1 MSQAEELLNLMAME
15 EAATHSH
22 VVRDPD
28 NYFMIDPDTR
38 KMSNV
43 TGVRNVLMQY
53 DHNSEVYT
61 FEVPR
66 YVEGH
71 DMLHCNRVRLHY
83 INIGSGS
90 RNRYAD
96 VVEMYDLKVN
106 PQDNSTVISTWTI
119 RREATQL
126 AGTLNF
132 LVQYMCVDDA
142 GEVVYEWHTDIY
154 TEVDIKTGMNN
165 SEQAIIEYSN
175 VLEQWYQK
183 LFGLE
188 SSLIDT
194 VAEATETQKAAIELK
209 GAETLATIP
218 EDYTTVA
225 NMAEEAVRKKAN
237 AIETEAEGEAILI
250 DDSSDAYLLGLNLYG
265 KTTQFATTGAQL
277 IPYPYHNTFSTTN
290 EVTWMINPDHTVSV
304 TGTPTAQRW
313 YALAL
318 DMTLPV
324 GTYTFSG
331 CPANGE
337 FNKYWMYVQRKSDG
351 YVWREYGNGATFEV
365 TEEGLYDVVVN
376 VGYLAGKVS
385 KLTFYPMLNSGTEV
399 KPFETYSEGV
409 ASPSPECPQEL
420 KSISDV
426 TVDIYGK
433 NLLAP
438 RAASSSGYTA
448 TVNDDGSVTVTGSA
462 TTTNPIYLTIGKPS
476 MENPLVLD
484 RNQKYYMWGE
494 SSNGRFI
501 GTKTLDSTGE
511 AAWST
516 ATNWNKHVG
525 TDFMTLAQVYIE
537 SNGHE
542 VGDTSL
548 CGTYRFQLEVGDG
561 FTGFEGYKERQSI
574 ELSHSIP
581 GIRVSQNGNYTDS
594 DGQQWVCDEIDLERG
609 VYIQRVG
616 TKVFDGTEDTWR
628 LHGTLNTFMV
638 DWPNFD
644 GGWQLNHAM
653 ATHFICN
660 TKAYSNEVGY
670 FAFDNKGLGYF
681 ATGHSTIEEFRAWM
695 NTNPVT
701 VVCKL
706 LSPIETPLTD
716 EEIAYY
722 KQLKTNYPNTTVLND
737 ADAHMR
743 IAYPADLK
751 NYNHE
756 VVEDVVGEVVTQ
768 DKIQAA
774 VDAWLSAH
782 YSTAEGVSF

>member
-1 MSQAEELLNLMAME
+1 MSQAEDLLNAMAME

-22 VVRDPD
+22 IVRDPD
-28 NYFMIDPDTR
+28 NYFVIDPDTR
-38 KMSNV
+38 KMSNM
-43 TGVRNVLMQY
+43 TGARNVLMQY

-61 FEVPR
+61 FELPR

-83 INIGSGS
+83 INLGSGS

-106 PQDNSTVISTWTI
+106 PRDTSTVISTWTI

-165 SEQAIIEYSN
+165 SEQAVIEYSN

-237 AIETEAEGEAILI
+237 VIETEANGETILI

-265 KTTQFATTGAQL
+265 KTEQFATTGAQL

-290 EVTWMINPDHTVSV
+290 EVAWMINPDHTVSV

-365 TEEGLYDVVVN
+365 TEEGLYDVVAN
-376 VGYLAGKVS
+376 VGYLAGELID
-385 KLTFYPMLNSGTEV
+385 LTFYPMVNSGTEV
-399 KPFETYSEGV
+399 KPFEAYSEGMV
-409 ASPSPECPQEL
+409 SPSPDYHQEL
-420 KSISDV
+420 TSVENPTVSITGKNMLRYPYKETTKTSNGVTFTDNGDGSITIDGTATATTFFQLAELPKFNGLVSISGCPVDGSYATYQL
-426 TVDIYGK
+426 TVDKDGASFINEYGE
-433 NLLAP
+433 
-438 RAASSSGYTA
+438 
-448 TVNDDGSVTVTGSA
+448 
-462 TTTNPIYLTIGKPS
+462 GK
-476 MENPLVLD
+476 LVLCTAENTYSLAITVRKD
-484 RNQKYYMWGE
+484 TVASNLTFYPCVELGGE
-494 SSNGRFI
+494 TTSYESP
-501 GTKTLDSTGE
+501 K
-511 AAWST
+511 
-516 ATNWNKHVG
+516 
-525 TDFMTLAQVYIE
+525 IE
-537 SNGHE
+537 SAITVPYTLHGIP
-542 VGDTSL
+542 V
-548 CGTYRFQLEVGDG
+548 
-561 FTGFEGYKERQSI
+561 SI
-574 ELSHSIP
+574 
-581 GIRVSQNGNYTDS
+581 GGNYTDS
-594 DGQQWVCDEIDLERG
+594 DGQQWICDEINFERG

-653 ATHFICN
+653 ATHFVCN
-660 TKAYSNEVGY
+660 TKAYSNEIGY

-681 ATGHSTIEEFRAWM
+681 ATGHSTIEEFRTWM
-695 NTNPVT
+695 NANPVT

-737 ADAHMR
+737 VAAHMR
-743 IAYPADLK
+743 IAYAADLK